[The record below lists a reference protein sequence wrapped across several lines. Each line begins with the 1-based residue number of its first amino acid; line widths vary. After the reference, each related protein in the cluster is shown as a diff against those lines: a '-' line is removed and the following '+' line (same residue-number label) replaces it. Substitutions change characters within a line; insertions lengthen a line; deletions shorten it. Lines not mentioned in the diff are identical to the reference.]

1 MNKITVNMT
10 KEALFDFLLFHA
22 YSKLGGFLVNVLGLA
37 VAFMGIFLYVS
48 GNTTGLGA
56 SCYLGASVL
65 FLAYTSIQ
73 LKIRAKK
80 QVQANPEYSQPES
93 ICRSTGR
100 KKIDNAPAEENR
112 KAVKDRHLAQKTLWK
127 ASFSER
133 FYVQSVSINFVLE
146 TFWHYKLQNG
156 ETQSNWK
163 TRNCKLVYK
172 LAIQRKRWVRMSFQI
187 KSNRTENRIH
197 PPPNKQYI
205 FLYQRTV
212 TCPMRRYPNDTG
224 IIC

>member
-112 KAVKDRHLAQKTLWK
+112 KAVKDRHLAQNTLWK
-127 ASFSER
+127 ASFSEC
-133 FYVQSVSINFVLE
+133 FHHFVLE

-156 ETQSNWK
+156 ETQKNYVLYNTAS
-163 TRNCKLVYK
+163 YD
-172 LAIQRKRWVRMSFQI
+172 MF
-187 KSNRTENRIH
+187 
-197 PPPNKQYI
+197 
-205 FLYQRTV
+205 FL
-212 TCPMRRYPNDTG
+212 
-224 IIC
+224 

>member
-133 FYVQSVSINFVLE
+133 FYVQSVSITLC
-146 TFWHYKLQNG
+146 
-156 ETQSNWK
+156 WK
-163 TRNCKLVYK
+163 P
-172 LAIQRKRWVRMSFQI
+172 F
-187 KSNRTENRIH
+187 
-197 PPPNKQYI
+197 
-205 FLYQRTV
+205 
-212 TCPMRRYPNDTG
+212 G
-224 IIC
+224 IINYKMGKLKKIMSCIILQVMICFFYKIKFLTHIVLKVGK

>member
-112 KAVKDRHLAQKTLWK
+112 KAVKDRHLAHKSALESQLFRALLCAKC
-127 ASFSER
+127 FHH
-133 FYVQSVSINFVLE
+133 FVLE
-146 TFWHYKLQNG
+146 TFWHYELQNG
-156 ETQSNWK
+156 ETQTQISLNTHK
-163 TRNCKLVYK
+163 KND
-172 LAIQRKRWVRMSFQI
+172 MI
-187 KSNRTENRIH
+187 KSIGFWNMHNTKGVGE
-197 PPPNKQYI
+197 
-205 FLYQRTV
+205 
-212 TCPMRRYPNDTG
+212 
-224 IIC
+224 